1 MLLSEFAIFE
11 FHCYNSSIR
20 FRLNIH
26 TFSIKL
32 SAEFLQLGMERMFT
46 KEAEFGKILKSPE
59 NFEVSKVIH
68 KAFIE
73 VNEKGTEAAAAT
85 GK

>member
-1 MLLSEFAIFE
+1 MSEFGIFK
-11 FHCYNSSIR
+11 FRCYNRCIY
-20 FRLNIH
+20 FIYIYIDTLFN
-26 TFSIKL
+26 KL

-59 NFEVSKVIH
+59 NFEVSKIIH